1 MKMPAPGVDVVP
13 GVGVCDLVGV
23 TLASFVGVGVSE
35 AGWTGTSVSVG
46 MAVFVKGTSGVPDGV
61 GVFVAVE
68 GTTNLFPSAI
78 GGRVLKIL
86 LSCVDAATAAAPVAM
101 ANSCNHWRRV
111 NFLDTVFS
119 PAKSLSPA
127 LDFCCVMLSA

>member
-35 AGWTGTSVSVG
+35 AERTGASVSVG
-46 MAVFVKGTSGVPDGV
+46 MAVFVKGVFGVPDGG
-61 GVFVAVE
+61 GVFVAGK

-78 GGRVLKIL
+78 GVRVLKIL
-86 LSCVDAATAAAPVAM
+86 LSCVDAATAEHPLRWPTVATTGDGLT
-101 ANSCNHWRRV
+101 
-111 NFLDTVFS
+111 F
-119 PAKSLSPA
+119 
-127 LDFCCVMLSA
+127 